1 MTYKGVFGW
10 FRLLLGVALLS
21 SVVWQVTDRIINNL
35 FRPWDYFSKLSIDSA
50 ILAGIVLII
59 SGLYLVNHR
68 TETSRL
74 NVIRLG
80 ATVAM
85 IVIGAGYHLLLGD
98 GAIDARDVG
107 YEWPV
112 LPNLII
118 HTYGPILITLDY
130 ILSVKGP
137 KTNFRKALWILVFPY
152 IWVLF
157 SIVRGLTAGEWPY
170 WFLNPAEVGETG
182 VALYILG
189 FTIFGLGLAFLLF
202 LLRRL
207 AQKLTGNLANVQ
219 G

>member
-1 MTYKGVFGW
+1 MNYKGVFGW
-10 FRLLLGVALLS
+10 FRLLLGVALLG

-35 FRPWDYFSKLSIDSA
+35 FRPWDYFGKLSIDSA

-68 TETSRL
+68 SETNRM

-130 ILSVKGP
+130 ILSVKGL

-157 SIVRGLTAGEWPY
+157 SIVRGFTAGEWPY

-189 FTIFGLGLAFLLF
+189 FTIFGLGLAFLLI

-207 AQKLTGNLANVQ
+207 AQKLTGNLANI
-219 G
+219 

>member
-1 MTYKGVFGW
+1 MNYKGVFGW
-10 FRLLLGVALLS
+10 FRLLLGVALLG

-35 FRPWDYFSKLSIDSA
+35 FRPWDYFGKLSIDSA

-68 TETSRL
+68 SETSRL

-85 IVIGAGYHLLLGD
+85 IVISAGYHLLLGD

-157 SIVRGLTAGEWPY
+157 SIVRGFTAGEWPY

-189 FTIFGLGLAFLLF
+189 FTIFGLGLAFLLI

-207 AQKLTGNLANVQ
+207 AQKLTGNLANI
-219 G
+219 